1 MIIKL
6 LLKHKIK
13 LALAAVCYTA
23 VLTYFCLVT
32 PDKFS
37 NIISQSD
44 MVIHALAYFLF
55 TISWFVAG
63 FNLFKTESLKLYVY
77 NFLWALSYGVLIEIL
92 QHYCTISRQGDF
104 KDICANILGTVI
116 ALVVIKLFFNKF
128 VKS

>member
-1 MIIKL
+1 M
-6 LLKHKIK
+6 KHKIK
-13 LALAAVCYTA
+13 LALSAVCYTA

-37 NIISQSD
+37 NIIGQSD
-44 MVIHALAYFLF
+44 KVVHALAYFIF
-55 TISWFVAG
+55 TIFWFVFG
-63 FNLFKTESLKLYVY
+63 FNLFKRESLKLYIY
-77 NFLWALSYGVLIEIL
+77 NFMWALCYGILIEIL

-116 ALVVIKLFFNKF
+116 ALVVMRLFFNKF